1 MSLVWIDVDN
11 LNIRPLLLLEK
22 HNVSHLVREFKGVGR
37 LPFAATD
44 RGASL
49 VCAVQPMRSLRRLK

>member
-1 MSLVWIDVDN
+1 VDN